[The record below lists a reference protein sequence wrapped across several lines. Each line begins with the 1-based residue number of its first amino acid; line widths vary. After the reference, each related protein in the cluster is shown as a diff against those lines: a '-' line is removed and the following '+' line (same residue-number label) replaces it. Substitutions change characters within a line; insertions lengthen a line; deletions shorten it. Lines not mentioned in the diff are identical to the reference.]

1 MSKQQAQPDYRQ
13 SLHDAVV
20 ETAQAVVAGSL
31 GVIEAARR
39 FMELA
44 AELDALD
51 DEDFTYFIEIDSR
64 SDGFPLGIAREQW
77 SATAL
82 EREDLDRRR
91 YETSVHGDAVA
102 HCRSLIA
109 RYSSAR

>member
-1 MSKQQAQPDYRQ
+1 MSQPQPDYRQ

-20 ETAQAVVAGSL
+20 ETAHALVAGS
-31 GVIEAARR
+31 VSVVEATRR

-51 DEDFTYFIEIDSR
+51 DEDFIYFMEIDSR
-64 SDGFPLGIAREQW
+64 SDGFPLGVAREQW
-77 SATAL
+77 SAAGL
-82 EREDLDRRR
+82 EREDLERRK
-91 YETSVHGDAVA
+91 YEASVHDDAVA

-109 RYSSAR
+109 RYTSTG

>member
-1 MSKQQAQPDYRQ
+1 MSKERPQPDYRQ
-13 SLHDAVV
+13 SLHNAVV
-20 ETAQAVVAGSL
+20 DTAQAVVAGTV
-31 GVIEAARR
+31 GVVDGTRR

-51 DEDFTYFIEIDSR
+51 DEDFAYFVEIDSR

-91 YETSVHGDAVA
+91 YEGAVHGGAVA
-102 HCRSLIA
+102 HRPHL
-109 RYSSAR
+109 

>member
-1 MSKQQAQPDYRQ
+1 MSNEPQRDYRQ
-13 SLHDAVV
+13 TLHDAVV
-20 ETAQAVVAGSL
+20 ETAQAVLAGSI

-51 DEDFTYFIEIDSR
+51 DEDFAYFIELDSR

-77 SATAL
+77 SAAAL
-82 EREDLDRRR
+82 EREDLAMHK
-91 YETSVHGDAVA
+91 YEQSVHDGAVA

-109 RYSSAR
+109 RYTSQP